1 MRVATRF
8 TPKRTVSAL
17 MTVVFIG
24 DPLRQIAGGD
34 ARPQPACSRATKF
47 STTCTMASGAPPG
60 SGGRRPVRPEAP
72 AGNGGGAGAPAA
84 DRDPAVRLAPD
95 HPHPPTARLAPVLP
109 DRSSRNSR

>member
-60 SGGRRPVRPEAP
+60 SGGRRPVRPEAR
-72 AGNGGGAGAPAA
+72 AGNGGGEGAAA
-84 DRDPAVRLAPD
+84 IDRDPAVRLAPD
-95 HPHPPTARLAPVLP
+95 HQSEEHKSELQSLMPH
-109 DRSSRNSR
+109 